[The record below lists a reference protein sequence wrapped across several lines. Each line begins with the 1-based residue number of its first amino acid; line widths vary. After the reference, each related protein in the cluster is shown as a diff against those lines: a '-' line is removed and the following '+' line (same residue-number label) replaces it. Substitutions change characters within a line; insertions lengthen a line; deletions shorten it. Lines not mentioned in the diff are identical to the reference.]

1 MSLRRVPTVESAGGH
16 ADHPVSEHRSGT
28 RTVPGGLKEMSGKP
42 LIGITMDYRA
52 SRKEHAALSFVAA
65 GYYDGVM
72 ASGGIPIALPPNAE
86 EDDLVRLLDMLD
98 GVVLVGGG
106 DIDPRRDGYMPHPA
120 TRPMD
125 SRREDFDRM
134 LVSEICRRQMP
145 VLGVGSG
152 MQLLNIAEG
161 GTLFLHIPE
170 DLPKAMPHKD
180 PLDVTHRHALEV
192 VPGTVMERVY
202 GDGEIRVNSMHHMAI
217 DDLASSFR
225 VAARAPDGVIEAIE
239 STVENWV
246 AIGTQ
251 FHPEA
256 ENASALD
263 AKIFEEFVIGI
274 TGEVPAV
281 KLVA

>member
-1 MSLRRVPTVESAGGH
+1 MA
-16 ADHPVSEHRSGT
+16 
-28 RTVPGGLKEMSGKP
+28 GKP

-65 GYYDGVM
+65 GYYDGVI
-72 ASGGIPIALPPNAE
+72 ASGGIPIAIPPIVE
-86 EDDLVRLLDMLD
+86 EDDLVRLLDLLD
-98 GVVLVGGG
+98 GVVLIGGG
-106 DIDPRRDGYMPHPA
+106 DLDPRRDGYMPHPA

-125 SRREDFDRM
+125 ARREDFDRL

-145 VLGVGSG
+145 VLAIGSG
-152 MQLLNIAEG
+152 MQLLNITEG
-161 GTLFLHIPE
+161 GTVFLHIPE

-180 PLDVTHRHALEV
+180 PIDLSHRHALEV

-217 DDLASSFR
+217 DDLAANFR
-225 VAARAPDGVIEAIE
+225 VAARSPDGVIEAIE
-239 STVENWV
+239 STVESWV